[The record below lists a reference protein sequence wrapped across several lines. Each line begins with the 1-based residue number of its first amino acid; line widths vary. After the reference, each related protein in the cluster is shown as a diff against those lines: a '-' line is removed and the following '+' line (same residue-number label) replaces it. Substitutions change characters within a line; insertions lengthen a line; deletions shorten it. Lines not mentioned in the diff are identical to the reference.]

1 MFEQLAHQDF
11 DKVYRR
17 GFWRKFG
24 AWLRGR
30 SNELLPYEEVRKQL
44 PIQGQRD
51 AGLQEIPLDK
61 IVGSVGRYRDF
72 DRAFLPTQR
81 QTSDRWI
88 NISKARYEDTSL
100 PSIDVY
106 QIGDVYFVRD
116 GNHRVSVAR
125 ERGQKDIDAYVTMV
139 DVPIPLTADMAL
151 DDVVSQ
157 ADYAQFMKQTNLSKL
172 RPEAD
177 LQVTDPQAYGLLLQ
191 HIWTHAYYLGMDQ
204 GTDISYEDA
213 VVSWFD
219 NVFCP
224 LVEVIEAQ
232 KLSKSLPQFTKADL
246 YLFVSDYQ
254 WLLRET
260 DDEYEEPGEIS
271 NKLEELYNEK
281 EVRQVLRSLRR
292 HNWISQMIL
301 EQERAEF
308 LAETQL
314 DVIRPQ
320 SNIRLSLP
328 GKYRNLLGHIRAH
341 HYYLG
346 LEQQSDVPFSD
357 AAALFYDTIYVPL
370 LTMIDDQGTIGDF
383 QPRRTEADLVLWVLD
398 HRQDLVQAL
407 DSLPNKERKGKKKN
421 KEQKTENGKQKAE
434 KNNRIV

>member
-1 MFEQLAHQDF
+1 MYDQLAHQDF

-17 GFWRKFG
+17 GFWRRLS
-24 AWLRGR
+24 AWLQGK
-30 SNELLPYEEVRKQL
+30 SNELLPYDEVRKEL
-44 PIQGQRD
+44 PIQGQHH
-51 AGLQEIPLDK
+51 AGLQEIPLEK

-81 QTSDRWI
+81 VTSDRWI
-88 NISKARYEDTSL
+88 NISKARYADAAL

-125 ERGQKDIDAYVTMV
+125 ERGQSYIDAHVTVV
-139 DVPIPLTADMAL
+139 DVSIQITPEMAL

-157 ADYAQFMKQTNLSKL
+157 KDYAQFMQQTNLSRL
-172 RPEAD
+172 RPDAD
-177 LQVTDPQAYGLLLQ
+177 LRLTDPQGYGRLQQ
-191 HIWTHAYYLGMDQ
+191 HINTHAYYLGLERGM
-204 GTDISYEDA
+204 DISSEEA
-213 VVSWFD
+213 IISWYD
-219 NVFCP
+219 NVYCP
-224 LVEVIEAQ
+224 LVDVINEH
-232 KLSKSLPQFTKADL
+232 SLADQLPDYTLTDL

-260 DDEYEEPGEIS
+260 DDEDQSEIS
-271 NKLEELYNEK
+271 SQMAEIYNEK
-281 EVRQVLRSLRR
+281 EVRKLLSSLRR

-301 EQERAEF
+301 DQERAEF

-314 DVIRPQ
+314 ETVRPEA
-320 SNIRLSLP
+320 NIQLSLP
-328 GKYRNLLGHIRAH
+328 GKYRNMLRHVYAH

-346 LEQQSDVPFSD
+346 LERQSDVPFADGVAS
-357 AAALFYDTIYVPL
+357 FYDTIYMPL
-370 LTMIDDQGTIGDF
+370 LTLIDDQGTIDDF

-407 DSLPNKERKGKKKN
+407 DSLPNK
-421 KEQKTENGKQKAE
+421 
-434 KNNRIV
+434 